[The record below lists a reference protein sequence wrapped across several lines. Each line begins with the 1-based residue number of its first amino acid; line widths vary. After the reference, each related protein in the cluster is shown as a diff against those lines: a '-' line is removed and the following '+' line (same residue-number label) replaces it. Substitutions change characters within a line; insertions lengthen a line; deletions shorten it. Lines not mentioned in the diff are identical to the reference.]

1 MADLILLNKPFQVL
15 SQFTDDSGR
24 QTLADFVTTPGFYP
38 AGRLDYDS
46 EGLVLLTDTGTLQA
60 RIADPV
66 NKMPKTYLVQV
77 EGIPDDDT
85 LMKLAQGVVL
95 KDGPT
100 SPAKVAIIDAPDIW
114 PRNPPVRQRN
124 NDVTSW
130 LQLEIS
136 EGRNRQV
143 RRMTAHVGHP
153 TLRLIR
159 SSIGPWSI
167 NQVPNPGDTT
177 RLTVHLP
184 EPAGGSRKQTASRS
198 SRARNSRHAT
208 NPKQA
213 DSGSR
218 SQRSKPDGNPS
229 QKRRPVRPR
238 RPAR

>member
-15 SQFTDDSGR
+15 SQFTDPSGR
-24 QTLADFVTTPGFYP
+24 KTLADFVTTPGFYP

-60 RIADPV
+60 RIADPE

-77 EGIPDDDT
+77 DGIPDDDT

-100 SPAKVAIIDAPDIW
+100 RPAKVAIVEDPQLW

-130 LQLEIS
+130 LRLEIS

-153 TLRLIR
+153 TLRLVR
-159 SSIGPWSI
+159 TAIGPWSI
-167 NQVPNPGDTT
+167 SQVPAPGDTL
-177 RLTVHLP
+177 RLTVNM
-184 EPAGGSRKQTASRS
+184 PASATKGRKTVRRSKTRPYSKNSQSTRSDSKPANRAS
-198 SRARNSRHAT
+198 
-208 NPKQA
+208 Q
-213 DSGSR
+213 R
-218 SQRSKPDGNPS
+218 SQR
-229 QKRRPVRPR
+229 RTR
-238 RPAR
+238 